1 MLVIADAE
9 KPVAVAGVMG
19 GEYSGIMDDTTTV
32 VFESACFDGAS
43 VRTTAKKLGMRTD
56 ASARYEKGLDPHE
69 CYEALMRAFQL
80 VEELGAGALRNAV
93 VDGDVEYGS
102 VMAGQ
107 IAGLVRKEETCAE
120 ILEDLYTGAAKVIK
134 EEAAR
139 WADVN
144 V

>member
-1 MLVIADAE
+1 M
-9 KPVAVAGVMG
+9 
-19 GEYSGIMDDTTTV
+19 
-32 VFESACFDGAS
+32 
-43 VRTTAKKLGMRTD
+43 
-56 ASARYEKGLDPHE
+56 
-69 CYEALMRAFQL
+69 
-80 VEELGAGALRNAV
+80 LGAGALRNAV